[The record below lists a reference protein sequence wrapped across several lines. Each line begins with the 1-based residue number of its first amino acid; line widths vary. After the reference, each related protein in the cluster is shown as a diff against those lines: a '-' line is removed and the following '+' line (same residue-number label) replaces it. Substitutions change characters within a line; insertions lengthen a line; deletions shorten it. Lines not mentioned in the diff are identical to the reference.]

1 MSSFKLAKKNAL
13 SDNRTN
19 IYYLHEKKLQS
30 FEDEKN
36 KLPEYKEELRVLQE
50 KCKTNHLIKFEIK
63 NLENKIDDIINDTLL
78 NEYLLDFFSLINTP
92 ENSYEELS
100 QKGKMDTFV
109 NSKVNNSRIELYN
122 NYIAKFNVDLEPI
135 NLNIKNKMVC
145 KCGSSNLSFDHRQST
160 EVCLDCGTYTEL
172 FLTDTEPGFSNTV
185 EKETVFNYERPH
197 HFQECLNQL
206 QAKENTTIP
215 PKIIDDLKSELK
227 KYNINNP
234 KMFTRTLIRNYLK
247 KLKYGKYY
255 EHVPTIINLLC
266 GLPAP
271 KMTPDLEQQLKLM
284 FDEVQIPFEKYRK
297 IYCPDRQN
305 FLNYNYTFYKMLQL
319 LNRDEFLG
327 YFDLLKSR
335 EKLYEHDQIWKGICK
350 DLRWE
355 FVPSI

>member
-13 SDNRTN
+13 SDGRAN
-19 IYYLHEKKLQS
+19 IYYLHEKKLET
-30 FEDEKN
+30 FEEEK
-36 KLPEYKEELRVLQE
+36 KRLPIYQTEL
-50 KCKTNHLIKFEIK
+50 K
-63 NLENKIDDIINDTLL
+63 NLISKNNPSLKHDILIIKKIIDDIVNDTML
-78 NEYLLDFFSLINTP
+78 NDYLLDFFSIINKSESP
-92 ENSYEELS
+92 YEELL

-122 NYIAKFNVDLEPI
+122 NYISKFNVDLEPI
-135 NLNIKNKMVC
+135 NTCIKNCYTCSCGSDELIYDQKQCVEVC
-145 KCGSSNLSFDHRQST
+145 IKCGKSGQI
-160 EVCLDCGTYTEL
+160 
-172 FLTDTEPGFSNTV
+172 FLIDAEPGYLNNI

-215 PKIIDDLKSELK
+215 PKIVEDLKNELR
-227 KYNINNP
+227 KYNITNP
-234 KMFTRTLIRNYLK
+234 KMFTRTLIRSYLK

-297 IYCPDRQN
+297 IFCPDRQN

-355 FVPSI
+355 FIPSI